1 MEGLFAQLDNQ
12 GKISGFEA
20 KQNQNQRLKFKNL
33 NLNKLKD
40 YFNKYGYIKAELNI
54 VELDKYITNTFY
66 SHLQNKDIKHGN
78 DISRPFL
85 MASFMTS
92 FLGLFVLYTK
102 NVETFSDFLGHG
114 NIYENFASVEPEIQ
128 QGSVGTG
135 FLLSNVRAAV
145 AEQEILPETQQGGV
159 GTGISLSNIR
169 AAVAEQEILP
179 ETQQGGVGTGIRP
192 LGLAEPKFIL
202 PSQVISSESQ
212 QGGVGTGI
220 RPLGLAEPKFILPS
234 QVISSESQQGGVGT
248 GIRPLAEPKFILP
261 SQVISSGTQQGGVG
275 TGIRPLG
282 LAEPKFILPSQVI
295 SSESQQVL
303 PDPKYMVPTT
313 GLGQQGIGFGEKKI
327 DSITVLIPKVLFTN
341 EKDEFLDFLY
351 FGLPL
356 ADSTPDDEKNFKALF
371 ILFKRI
377 LNKLSAV
384 KNPEI
389 RIANTI
395 GLLLR
400 ISIFH
405 KILENQNQIRG
416 EEYLHVLDK
425 FILESIN
432 DIPYDE
438 CVFYSDN
445 LNFVKFTPNMCAR
458 AKEEKK
464 QLTTKCPVVE
474 QKCPVVEQKCPVVE
488 QKCPVVEQKCPV
500 VEQKCEPCE
509 KTTCQET
516 EEPSSLWKYTSVLLT
531 MLVIILVF
539 MLVFGSTSPK
549 PNIKNLAKIK

>member
-169 AAVAEQEILP
+169 AAVAEQEVSD
-179 ETQQGGVGTGIRP
+179 ET
-192 LGLAEPKFIL
+192 
-202 PSQVISSESQ
+202 
-212 QGGVGTGI
+212 
-220 RPLGLAEPKFILPS
+220 
-234 QVISSESQQGGVGT
+234 QQGGVGT

-488 QKCPVVEQKCPV
+488 QKC
-500 VEQKCEPCE
+500 EPCE